1 MILAGFLGCGN
12 MGGALAAAAA
22 KQVGGDHILTADHNP
37 EKLER
42 LRRVWGTV
50 PVSAAELAAR
60 SPMLFLGV
68 KPQGLQK
75 TAEELRDVLAAR
87 QDRFVLVTMAAGVPL
102 AAVSELLG
110 GCPVI
115 RIMPNTPASVG
126 AGAIPYCCGPG
137 VTQQDEA
144 DFRTL
149 LGGAGLL
156 LPMPEGK
163 IDAACALS
171 GCGPAFVCMFLEALA
186 DGGVFCGLTRQEA
199 ELLAVQT
206 LAGTAKLAAETG
218 TDPAALRS
226 AVCSPG
232 GSTIA
237 GVRAL
242 EQRAL
247 RGAVMDA
254 VAAAWQRTLEL
265 KAGS

>member
-22 KQVGGDHILTADHNP
+22 KQVGGQHILTADHNP

-42 LRRVWGTV
+42 LRQEHGTV
-50 PVSAAELAAR
+50 PVSAGELAAR
-60 SPMLFLGV
+60 SPLLFLGV
-68 KPQGLQK
+68 KPQVLRQA
-75 TAEELRDVLAAR
+75 AEELRPALAAR
-87 QDRFVLVTMAAGVPL
+87 QDRFAVVTMAAGVPL
-102 AAVSELLG
+102 STVSALLG
-110 GCPVI
+110 DCPVI
-115 RIMPNTPASVG
+115 RIMPNTPVSVG

-137 VTQQDEA
+137 VTAEDEA
-144 DFRTL
+144 AFRAL

-156 LPMPEGK
+156 LPMPESK

-171 GCGPAFVCMFLEALA
+171 GCGPAFVCLFLEALA
-186 DGGVFCGLTRQEA
+186 DGGVLCGLTRREA
-199 ELLAVQT
+199 ELLAAQT
-206 LAGTAKLAAETG
+206 LLGTAQLAMESG
-218 TDPAALRS
+218 TDPAALRA

-242 EQRAL
+242 EQRAA

-254 VAAAWQRTLEL
+254 VAAAYQRTLEL